1 MTSVPLATAA
11 TLYHRFFH
19 HFSKDDFD
27 PYVCITLPLLQD
39 CYTVVLILVIHK
51 HCVI

>member
-19 HFSKDDFD
+19 HFSEDSFD
-27 PYVCITLPLLQD
+27 PHVCVVSSDYYRLLGT
-39 CYTVVLILVIHK
+39 CL
-51 HCVI
+51 

>member
-11 TLYHRFFH
+11 TLYHRFYY

-27 PYVCITLPLLQD
+27 PYVCMNLYMYLSCLCNICHITID
-39 CYTVVLILVIHK
+39 DRD
-51 HCVI
+51 